1 MDIYKKITLTIVSYK
16 SENLIQKNI
25 ETIKKFPTIIVENS
39 SSDKIDKLVNGFHN
53 IKLLKP
59 KKNLGYGLANNLAI
73 AKSETPY
80 VLIVNPDVYLEEKY
94 IKELYNTHLKYK
106 ETSGILGP
114 ALYDKDYIRRT
125 NGSVSYLKKI
135 RKYKL
140 FNSKNNLPTGDMCCE
155 FLVGCCYLIKKDLFL
170 SVGGFDKNF
179 FMYFDDNDLC
189 DQIIKKGKSV
199 IEVPSARF
207 VHLENAS
214 SKKNFFI
221 DTKLSIIHKVSSY
234 IYLKK
239 NVKFYFLSYCIMI
252 NFFDY
257 LQRCFF
263 NLCLLR
269 FKKSFKNLLR
279 IFSIILYLTSLY
291 RLLY

>member
-16 SENLIQKNI
+16 SENLIKKNI

-39 SSDKIDKLVNGFHN
+39 SSNKIDKLVNGFHN

-59 KKNLGYGLANNLAI
+59 KKNLGYGLANNLAVSE
-73 AKSETPY
+73 SETPY

-114 ALYDKDYIRRT
+114 ALYDKDFIRRT

-135 RKYKL
+135 KKYKL
-140 FNSKNNLPTGDMCCE
+140 SNSKNNLPTGDMCCE

-199 IEVPSARF
+199 IEVPSAKF
-207 VHLENAS
+207 IHLENAS
-214 SKKNFFI
+214 TKRNYFI

-234 IYLKK
+234 IYLNK
-239 NVKFYFLSYCIMI
+239 NVKSYYLSYYIMI

-257 LQRCFF
+257 LQRFLVNFIKLKF
-263 NLCLLR
+263 N
-269 FKKSFKNLLR
+269 KSFKNLLR
-279 IFSIILYLTSLY
+279 ILSIILYVSKLY
-291 RLLY
+291 IFLY